1 MKFGAN
7 RSRMYDAQKTAQ
19 VRWDQTTDF
28 WADGA
33 AEEFKEQ
40 FWEPLDRMTTDV
52 LRGVD
57 QLSVLL
63 TQVRQEC
70 AFGE

>member
-7 RSRMYDAQKTAQ
+7 RSRIYDAQKTAQ
-19 VRWDQTTDF
+19 ARWDQTTDL

-40 FWEPLDRMTTDV
+40 LWEPLDRMTADV
-52 LRGVD
+52 LRAVD
-57 QLSVLL
+57 LLSVLL

-70 AFGE
+70 AYE

>member
-7 RSRMYDAQKTAQ
+7 RSRIYDAQKTAQ
-19 VRWDQTTDF
+19 AHWHRTTDL

-33 AEEFKEQ
+33 AAEFEEQ
-40 FWEPLDRMTTDV
+40 LWEPLDRMTADV
-52 LRGVD
+52 LRAVD
-57 QLSVLL
+57 LLSVLL

-70 AFGE
+70 AYE